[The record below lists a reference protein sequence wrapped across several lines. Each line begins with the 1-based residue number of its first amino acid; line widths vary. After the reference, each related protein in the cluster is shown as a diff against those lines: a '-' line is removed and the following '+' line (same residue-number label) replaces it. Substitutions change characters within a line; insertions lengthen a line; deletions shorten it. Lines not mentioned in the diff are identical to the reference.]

1 MNAAQTWLEDLLTR
15 LPSTGEAGE
24 AALRYVLERRVRVR
38 LRRQSSSGA
47 RWTLFGNI
55 ELNTSYAAGT
65 NDAYALSLLVHEVH
79 HLKQGWHLALSVQG
93 ELEAWQVQ
101 FAYLRSLTGVYS
113 PYPQHN
119 ATIAELMS
127 LSPLNREHL
136 KHARTL
142 MQQFAGKKYR
152 IDLYPL
158 QPLAREI
165 QLWFKGM
172 SNNSDAENAD

>member
-1 MNAAQTWLEDLLTR
+1 MTAANPWLENLLAR

-24 AALRYVLERRVRVR
+24 AALRYLSERRTRVR
-38 LRRQSSSGA
+38 IRKQSSSGA

-55 ELNTSYAAGT
+55 ELNTSYAEGT

-101 FAYLRSLTGVYS
+101 FAYLKSLTQKYS
-113 PYPQHN
+113 PYPQHE
-119 ATIAELMS
+119 ATITELMS
-127 LSPLNREHL
+127 LSPSSREHL
-136 KHARTL
+136 KHARVL
-142 MQQFAGKKYR
+142 MPRFAGKKYR

-158 QPLAREI
+158 YPLGREI
-165 QLWFKGM
+165 QFRLTGK
-172 SNNSDAENAD
+172 